1 VKKLASL
8 LQKFYNSQGTESK
21 HTEISDKKFKSLL
34 LKINSYM
41 KEDSNKQMNEMW
53 KSIRDLDKR
62 VSMDEKFSKNIEI
75 LGEKTY
81 RNVGNAKLSK

>member
-1 VKKLASL
+1 
-8 LQKFYNSQGTESK
+8 
-21 HTEISDKKFKSLL
+21 
-34 LKINSYM
+34 M